1 MEVINLLP
9 HEEQRQ
15 LRAART
21 NVLLFRYNLLLLGAV
36 AFLIIA
42 VSTTYIY
49 LTNTKDL
56 AQLNITQN
64 NDKSSSFIPI
74 KNQADQFRTNL
85 ATAKQILDR
94 EVTYTKVVLAI
105 AKVLPS
111 GVVLENLNL
120 DSQTFGTATTLVAH
134 AKDYSR
140 ALALKE
146 SFQTSNLFSDVHFE
160 SIATGDSTSNADY
173 PVTVNLNVTITKDA
187 AK

>member
-1 MEVINLLP
+1 MINLLP
-9 HEEQRQ
+9 HEEQSQ

-21 NVLLFRYNLLLLGAV
+21 NVLLLRYNILLLSAV
-36 AFLIIA
+36 AFIILA
-42 VSTTYIY
+42 VGVTYIQ
-49 LTNTKDL
+49 LTNTKTL
-56 AQLNITQN
+56 AETDIAQN
-64 NDKSSSFIPI
+64 NSKSSSFIPI
-74 KNQADQFRTNL
+74 ENQAAQFRTNL
-85 ATAKQILDR
+85 GTAKQILDR

-111 GVVLENLNL
+111 GVILDTLSL

-140 ALALKE
+140 ALALKD
-146 SFQTSNLFSDVHFE
+146 SFQKSTLFTDVHFE
-160 SIATGDSTSNADY
+160 SIATGEGATNPNY

>member
-1 MEVINLLP
+1 MINLLP

-21 NVLLFRYNLLLLGAV
+21 NVLLLRYNVLLLGAV
-36 AFLIIA
+36 IFIVIA
-42 VSTTYIY
+42 VSITYLQ
-49 LTNTKDL
+49 LTNTKLL
-56 AQLNITQN
+56 AQTAITDN
-64 NDKSSSFIPI
+64 NTKSSSFIPI

-111 GVVLENLNL
+111 GVVLENLTL
-120 DSQTFGTATTLVAH
+120 DSQTFGTSTTLVAH
-134 AKDYSR
+134 AKDSSR

-146 SFQTSNLFSDVHFE
+146 SFQTSNLFSDVHFD
-160 SIATGDSTSNADY
+160 SIANGDSTSNADY
-173 PVTVNLNVTITKDA
+173 PVTINLNVTITKDA

>member
-9 HEEQRQ
+9 QEEQRQ

-21 NVLLFRYNLLLLGAV
+21 NVLLLRYNVLLLGAV
-36 AFLIIA
+36 IFLVLA
-42 VSTTYIY
+42 VGVTYIQ
-49 LTNTKDL
+49 LTTTKDL
-56 AQLNITQN
+56 AERTITLNN
-64 NDKSSSFIPI
+64 NKSSDFVPI
-74 KNQADQFRTNL
+74 ENQAAQFRTNL
-85 ATAKQILDR
+85 GTAKQILDH

-111 GVVLENLNL
+111 GVILDNLNL

-140 ALALKE
+140 VLALKE
-146 SFQTSNLFSDVHFE
+146 SFQTSKLFSDVHFE
-160 SIATGDSTSNADY
+160 SIANGEASTIPEY
-173 PVTVNLNVTITKDA
+173 PITVNLNVTIIKDA

>member
-1 MEVINLLP
+1 MINLLP
-9 HEEQRQ
+9 HDEQRQ

-21 NVLLFRYNLLLLGAV
+21 NVLLLRYNVLLLGAII
-36 AFLIIA
+36 FLVVA
-42 VSTTYIY
+42 VSITYLQ
-49 LTNTKDL
+49 LTNTKVL
-56 AQLNITQN
+56 AQTNIAQN
-64 NDKSSSFIPI
+64 NDKSSSFIPV

-111 GVVLENLNL
+111 GVVLENLSL
-120 DSQTFGTATTLVAH
+120 DAQTFGTSTTLVAH

-146 SFQTSNLFSDVHFE
+146 SFQTSSLFSDVHFD
-160 SIATGDSTSNADY
+160 SIASGDSTSNAEY
-173 PVTVNLNVTITKDA
+173 PVTVNMNVTIIKDA